1 MEINEENN
9 SSEFNIPLKPIKWE
23 QGSVLGPPK
32 HIQNSGNIPP
42 ASPLRNAGPGLITA
56 KLDELI
62 NLARKNSLWPLT
74 FGLACC
80 AIEMMSTYM
89 ADHDFDRFGVVTG
102 SSSLQRR
109 GA

>member
-9 SSEFNIPLKPIKWE
+9 SNAFNIPLKPIKWE

-56 KLDELI
+56 K
-62 NLARKNSLWPLT
+62 
-74 FGLACC
+74 
-80 AIEMMSTYM
+80 
-89 ADHDFDRFGVVTG
+89 
-102 SSSLQRR
+102 
-109 GA
+109 